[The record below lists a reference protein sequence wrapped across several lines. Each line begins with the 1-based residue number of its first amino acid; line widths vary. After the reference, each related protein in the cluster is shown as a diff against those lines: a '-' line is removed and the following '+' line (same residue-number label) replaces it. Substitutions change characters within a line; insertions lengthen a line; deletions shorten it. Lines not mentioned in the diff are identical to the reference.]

1 MRTRRLL
8 LLTALL
14 AVTLVTACR
23 GSSQPDAEPLGTSV
37 AVGYHPD
44 SGVDT
49 TGSLEVTVTAVRA
62 GTAAELAAGGF
73 SLDEDQQ
80 DMTPYYVDVTYH
92 NTGTT
97 VVKNPP
103 SPDGEGKDGTDYTSL
118 VVIGDASTYHPCPGT
133 PKSVA
138 PKQTADGCAI
148 VMVPDGGSL
157 TRIRY
162 FPGGTE
168 NFRYWKAS

>member
-103 SPDGEGKDGTDYTSL
+103 SPDGEGKDGTDYISL
-118 VVIGDASTYHPCPGT
+118 VVIGDASDYHRCPGT
-133 PKSVA
+133 PETVA

-157 TRIRY
+157 ARIRY

-168 NFRYWKAS
+168 DFRYWKAS